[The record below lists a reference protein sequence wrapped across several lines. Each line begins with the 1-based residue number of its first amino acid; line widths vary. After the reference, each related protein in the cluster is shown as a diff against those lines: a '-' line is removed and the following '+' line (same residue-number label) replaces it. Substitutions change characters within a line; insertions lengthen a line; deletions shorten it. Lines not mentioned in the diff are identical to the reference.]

1 MLVSGFIQIY
11 AVKGGMKMIYRKFG
25 KIGLNVSSLGFGC
38 MRLPLARVD
47 GKLHDGGEEIDEPK
61 ATEILHW
68 AIENGVN
75 YIDTAYSYNDGKSE
89 LFLGQALLGG
99 YREKVYLA
107 SKLPSWLVQTREDMD
122 RYLNES
128 LKRMKTEY
136 IDFYLVHAINIL
148 FWPNLVKNGLFE
160 FLDSALSDGRI
171 RYAGFSFHDELDLF
185 KEVVDAYSWS
195 FCQIQYNYLD
205 ENYQAGKAGLKY
217 AVDNGLGVV
226 IMEPMRGGRLAENIP
241 ADVRKIWNQSEIKRS
256 PAEWALRFL
265 WDDPRIS
272 VVLSGMNQMEQLEE
286 NVRVAAGTH
295 VNSLSKVEK
304 KLIKKVA
311 EIYHSRMKVNC
322 TSCRYCMPC
331 PAGVNIP
338 GCFTMFNNV
347 HMMDDVSTFRRS
359 YNIQIG
365 PTHKASNCIECG
377 KCEKVC
383 PQGIP
388 IREMLK
394 ETVRL
399 FE

>member
-1 MLVSGFIQIY
+1 
-11 AVKGGMKMIYRKFG
+11 MIYRKFG
-25 KIGLNVSSLGFGC
+25 KTGLNVSALGFGC
-38 MRLPLARVD
+38 MRLPLVRANA
-47 GKLHDGGEEIDEPK
+47 KLHDGDGEIDEPK

-75 YIDTAYSYNDGKSE
+75 YIDTAYSYNEGKSE
-89 LFLGQALLGG
+89 FFLGQALQGG

-107 SKLPSWLVQTREDMD
+107 SKLPSWLVRTREDMD

-128 LKRMKTEY
+128 LKRMQTEY
-136 IDFYLVHAINIL
+136 IDFYLVHAVNIL

-160 FLDSALSDGRI
+160 FLDSALADGRI
-171 RYAGFSFHDELDLF
+171 RYAGFSFHDELGLF

-217 AVDNGLGVV
+217 AVDRGLGVV
-226 IMEPMRGGRLAENIP
+226 IMEPMRGGRLAVNIP
-241 ADVRKIWNQSEIKRS
+241 PDVRQIWDQSEIKRS

-265 WDDPRIS
+265 WDDPGIS
-272 VVLSGMNQMEQLEE
+272 VVLSGMNQMEQVEE
-286 NVRVAAGTH
+286 NVRIAGQIHANT
-295 VNSLSKVEK
+295 LSMVEK
-304 KLIKKVA
+304 TLIEKVGK
-311 EIYHSRMKVNC
+311 IYHSRMKINC

-338 GCFTMFNNV
+338 GCFTMFNNA
-347 HMMDDVSTFRRS
+347 HMMDDVPTFRTS

-365 PTHKASNCIECG
+365 PAHKASNCVECG
-377 KCEKVC
+377 KCEGLC
-383 PQGIP
+383 PQGIL
-388 IREMLK
+388 IRDMLK